1 MDRMNQGLWRLVSFY
16 ICFESICLFVDG
28 SRTSMKIGYKSV
40 SFQKIEY
47 GHTFFDGGN

>member
-28 SRTSMKIGYKSV
+28 SRTSMKIGYKKCVV
-40 SFQKIEY
+40 SK
-47 GHTFFDGGN
+47 D